1 MNERLF
7 DYITDNDFSHI
18 DEFGW
23 INDNEFCVWVDYL
36 WLYEFISGLK
46 EMFGCGLFDDG
57 GIEANMQTDCI
68 CIDLC
73 VLLGS
78 YLDIET
84 VFPKDQYQH

>member
-1 MNERLF
+1 
-7 DYITDNDFSHI
+7 
-18 DEFGW
+18 
-23 INDNEFCVWVDYL
+23 
-36 WLYEFISGLK
+36 
-46 EMFGCGLFDDG
+46 MFGLGLFDDG

-73 VLLGS
+73 ILLGN